1 MAVTNTLAYYRT
13 AVKSF
18 IEEDPEKNK
27 KVGDQNSGDSSNR
40 LEHKMDL
47 FLLRGSTLLF
57 NNLFCPPLGAT
68 FEHCN
73 ISALEFFEH
82 YQLWVLLVLDLG
94 TENVCPLT
102 RSEHC

>member
-47 FLLRGSTLLF
+47 FYFVAVPCYSI
-57 NNLFCPPLGAT
+57 T
-68 FEHCN
+68 FFAH
-73 ISALEFFEH
+73 
-82 YQLWVLLVLDLG
+82 
-94 TENVCPLT
+94 P
-102 RSEHC
+102 